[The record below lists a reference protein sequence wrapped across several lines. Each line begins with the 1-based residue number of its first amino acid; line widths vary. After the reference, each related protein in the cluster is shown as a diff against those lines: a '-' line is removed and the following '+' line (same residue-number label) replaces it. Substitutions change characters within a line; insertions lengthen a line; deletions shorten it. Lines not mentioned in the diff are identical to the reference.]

1 MTIEKNINNG
11 NDAGLIASLC
21 RSLLAVV
28 HGAPSAIVT
37 EGHISLH
44 APSDEA
50 VRTFAAEAGVEVRTS
65 STREPFLYVDALV
78 DNYSITVTGPSRKAE
93 QTAEVTP

>member
-28 HGAPSAIVT
+28 SGAPSAIVT
-37 EGHISLH
+37 EHHVSLH

-50 VRTFAAEAGVEVRTS
+50 VREFAASIGAEVRTS
-65 STREPFLYVDALV
+65 TTREPFLYVDALI
-78 DNYSITVTGPSRKAE
+78 DCYSITVTGPSHKVE
-93 QTAEVTP
+93 QTAEVSP

>member
-1 MTIEKNINNG
+1 MSNQGSNIN
-11 NDAGLIASLC
+11 LIASLC

-28 HGAPSAIVT
+28 PGAPSAIVT
-37 EGHISLH
+37 EHNVSLH

-65 STREPFLYVDALV
+65 TTREPFLYLDALV
-78 DNYSITVTGPSRKAE
+78 DGYSITVTGPSRKAE